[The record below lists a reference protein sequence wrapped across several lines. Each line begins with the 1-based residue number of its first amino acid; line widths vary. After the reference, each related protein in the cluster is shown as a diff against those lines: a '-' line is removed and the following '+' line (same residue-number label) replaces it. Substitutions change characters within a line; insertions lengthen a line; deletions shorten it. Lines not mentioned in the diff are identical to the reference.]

1 VTPGRMPRIR
11 SAGGRA
17 GAGVGGYSGCGGQPA
32 HSSDERPDRNAVRE
46 CREYAGPSFGSRPAA
61 GRCSACGRDGS
72 ACRSRNRPAARRRAT
87 AHAAMTSL
95 LIVDAAQAGR
105 ASSRYRPP
113 PRNSTAVLSGSR
125 PRGRISQKRR
135 IRFERPPA
143 PACVPHEAMLRTV
156 WRHARVLDLFA
167 GHRGPVLRNHRHR
180 CQDPCRRAPRAR
192 ASRSSEPQHCRSA
205 RGRLTLPPEPG
216 AGPSGHHGGRSAP
229 GLLGGGT
236 GVRGATGPEPGLG
249 PARPRR
255 TRPRVRRARRRR
267 RDLPLTPAAVPQPTS
282 TPATQRGGPSTMLP
296 YRSETSG

>member
-46 CREYAGPSFGSRPAA
+46 CREYAGPSFRSRPAA

-143 PACVPHEAMLRTV
+143 PACVPHEA
-156 WRHARVLDLFA
+156 HASDRMA
-167 GHRGPVLRNHRHR
+167 A
-180 CQDPCRRAPRAR
+180 CPR
-192 ASRSSEPQHCRSA
+192 SRSFCGTPWASA
-205 RGRLTLPPEPG
+205 QKSPAPLSGSLP
-216 AGPSGHHGGRSAP
+216 S
-229 GLLGGGT
+229 
-236 GVRGATGPEPGLG
+236 GATGASIPLVRASALPVRSRSPDA
-249 PARPRR
+249 PARAGRWSIWPSRRKECSWSPRR
-255 TRPRVRRARRRR
+255 WHRRSRRYGPRTGPGPSPSSPYSASGSPRSSSPSRSTP
-267 RDLPLTPAAVPQPTS
+267 DPAAVPQPTS